1 MTTAMSTAKLDL
13 QQAARAAGLDAE
25 KSAHAIARHA
35 PTYVDLLGFL
45 PPRIESRLTF
55 TGALDPEM
63 VDLQERMRSHAMGT
77 PHLAPKMVQLMLFGM
92 LLMDGNDAAETHAI
106 ASRREGASW
115 DELQAVASLC
125 FLFRGLPAA
134 NRGAD
139 TLARVASKEADAAR
153 APA

>member
-1 MTTAMSTAKLDL
+1 MSSNRPNLEV
-13 QQAARAAGLDAE
+13 AAALAGLDAS
-25 KSAHAIARHA
+25 KSEAAIARFSSA
-35 PTYVDLLGFL
+35 YIDLLGYL

-55 TGALDPEM
+55 TGALDAPLVE
-63 VDLQERMRSHAMGT
+63 LQEAMRSHAMST
-77 PHLAPKMVQLMLFGM
+77 PHLAPKVVQLMLFGM

-115 DELQAVASLC
+115 DELQSVVSLC

-139 TLARVASKEADAAR
+139 ILASAADKEARAA
-153 APA
+153 AQSAT

>member
-1 MTTAMSTAKLDL
+1 MSSKKVNLKV
-13 QQAARAAGLDAE
+13 AAAAAGLDSSRSEA
-25 KSAHAIARHA
+25 ALARFSGS
-35 PTYVDLLGFL
+35 YVELLGYL

-55 TGALDPEM
+55 TGALDAPM
-63 VDLQERMRSHAMGT
+63 VELQETMRSHAMNT
-77 PHLAPKMVQLMLFGM
+77 PHLAPKVVQLMLFGM

-115 DELQAVASLC
+115 EELQSVISLC

-139 TLARVASKEADAAR
+139 MLASVAEREAR
-153 APA
+153 AANPSEA